1 MLTVLINANF
11 IAFISP
17 LVIFF
22 KIECSDLA
30 VRFCVSGNN
39 WILDEVDEGIPEPKM
54 ERT

>member
-17 LVIFF
+17 LVVIFL
-22 KIECSDLA
+22 KIECSDFA
-30 VRFCVSGNN
+30 VRFCVSGNY
-39 WILDEVDEGIPEPKM
+39 WILDEVEGIPESKM